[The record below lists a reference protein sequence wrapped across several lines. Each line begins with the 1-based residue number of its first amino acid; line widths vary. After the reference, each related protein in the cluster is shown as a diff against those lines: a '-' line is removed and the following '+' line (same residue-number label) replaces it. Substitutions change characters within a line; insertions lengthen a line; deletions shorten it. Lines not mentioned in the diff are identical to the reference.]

1 MTLADTHADADLALL
16 EGVIAKAKGQ
26 GADAADA
33 VLVRG
38 WSLSQELRHGET
50 DRLERAEG
58 RDLGLRVLI
67 GQRQAMVSTTDI
79 GPEALQALV
88 ERAVSMARAVPED
101 PYCGL
106 AEPTQLSD
114 VRPDLDLL
122 DPEEPA
128 PEALIERARLCEEAA
143 LAIPGVTNSNGATAA
158 WGSNRATLVAS
169 NGFSGSYASSNH
181 AVSCSVLAG
190 EGLKMEGDYD
200 YSTTVFG
207 SDLEDPSEVG
217 RRAGERTVKR
227 LNPRRPKT
235 GRYPVIFD
243 PRISGGLLRSFA
255 GAING
260 AAVARGTS
268 FLKDKLGEKIF
279 ADGIVIHEDPHRRRG
294 LRSRPFDAEGLAT
307 QPRRLIDNGVLT
319 TWLLDLATARQL
331 GLDST
336 GHAARGVSGPPSPAV
351 TNLYMAPGKIGRDAL
366 LGEIEEGFYVT
377 ELMGQG
383 VNPVTGDYSRGAA
396 GFWIERGELAYPV
409 SEATIAGNLKQMFT
423 EITPA
428 DDLVFRT
435 SVDAPTL
442 RIDGMTVAGN

>member
-1 MTLADTHADADLALL
+1 MTATDSHADTDRTLL
-16 EGVIAKAKGQ
+16 EEVVAKAKAQ

-33 VLVRG
+33 ILVRG
-38 WSLSQELRHGET
+38 WSLSQELRHGQT
-50 DRLERAEG
+50 DRLQRAEG
-58 RDLGLRVLI
+58 QDLGLRVLI

-79 GPEALQALV
+79 GSDALRALV
-88 ERAVSMARAVPED
+88 ERAVSMAKAVPED

-106 AEPTQLSD
+106 AAPDQLAET
-114 VRPDLDLL
+114 RPELDLL

-128 PEALIERARLCEEAA
+128 PETLIERARLCEESA
-143 LAIPGVTNSNGATAA
+143 LAVSGVTNSDGAAAA
-158 WGSNRATLVAS
+158 WGSSRATLVAS

-207 SDLEDPSEVG
+207 ADLEDPAEVG
-217 RRAGERTVKR
+217 RRAGERAVKR

-235 GRYPVIFD
+235 GRYPVVFD
-243 PRISGGLLRSFA
+243 PRISGGLLRSLA

-268 FLKDKLGEKIF
+268 FLKDKLGERLF
-279 ADGIVIHEDPHRRRG
+279 PEGIVIYDDPHRSRG

-307 QPRRLIDNGVLT
+307 KPRRLIDDGVLT

-331 GLDST
+331 GLQST

-351 TNLYMAPGKIGRDAL
+351 TNLYMAPGQISRQAL
-366 LGEIEEGFYVT
+366 LADIQEGFYVT

-396 GFWIERGELAYPV
+396 GFWIEGGELAYPV
-409 SEATIAGNLKQMFT
+409 SEATIAGNLKEMFAR
-423 EITPA
+423 ITPA

-442 RIDGMTVAGN
+442 RIDGTTVAGN

>member
-1 MTLADTHADADLALL
+1 MTASDRHADADLALL
-16 EGVIAKAKGQ
+16 QDLIAKARAG
-26 GADAADA
+26 GAEAADA

-38 WSLSQELRHGET
+38 WSLSQELRHGKT

-58 RDLGLRVLI
+58 RDLGLRVLL
-67 GQRQAMVSTTDI
+67 GRRQAMVSTTDV
-79 GPEALQALV
+79 GAEALDALV
-88 ERAVSMARAVPED
+88 ERAVSMARVVPDD

-106 AEPTQLSD
+106 ADPAQLAGD
-114 VRPDLDLL
+114 WPELDLL

-128 PEALIERARLCEEAA
+128 PELLIERARACEEAA
-143 LAIPGVTNSNGATAA
+143 LAVDGVTNSEGASAG
-158 WGSNRATLVAS
+158 WGSSRASLVAS
-169 NGFSGSYASSNH
+169 NGFAGSYVSSGH
-181 AVSCSVLAG
+181 SVACSVLAG
-190 EGLKMEGDYD
+190 EGLKMERDYD
-200 YSTTVFG
+200 FSTAVFG
-207 SDLEDPSEVG
+207 ADLEDAATVG
-217 RRAGERTVKR
+217 RRAGERTVRR

-235 GRYPVIFD
+235 GKYPVVFD
-243 PRISGGLLRSFA
+243 PRISGGLLRNLA

-268 FLKDKLGEKIF
+268 FLRDKLGEPVF
-279 ADGIVIHEDPHRRRG
+279 APGIVVHEDPHRRRG

-307 QPRRLIDNGVLT
+307 SPRRLIDDGRLT

-331 GLDST
+331 GLEST
-336 GHAARGVSGPPSPAV
+336 GHAARGVSGPPAPAV
-351 TNLYMAPGKIGRDAL
+351 TNLYMAPGAVSPQDLIGAIDQ
-366 LGEIEEGFYVT
+366 GFYVT

-396 GFWIERGELAYPV
+396 GFWIENGEIAYPV
-409 SEATIAGNLKQMFT
+409 SEATIAGNLTEMFRQ
-423 EITPA
+423 ITPA